1 MGVLVEYPLQ
11 GGGSVVVSASDQVS
25 TAGGS
30 AGPVTRG
37 LGGSAVLERAQQT
50 FEEATD
56 RVLPAVTALLTR
68 LQSLGEDLDE
78 VHIEF
83 GVDLHIEAGA
93 VITSGSAGANFT
105 VGLTWRKA

>member
-1 MGVLVEYPLQ
+1 MGELVEYPLQ
-11 GGGSVVVSASDQVS
+11 GGGSVVVRVSEPVSATSS
-25 TAGGS
+25 SGS
-30 AGPVTRG
+30 VTRG

-56 RVLPAVTALLTR
+56 RVLPAVTALLDR

-105 VGLTWRKA
+105 VGLTWRKT